1 MAETVETDAAGAA
14 RLTWTGAEALPEDLR
29 AMLMGPGGPF
39 EVRRETIRGIDQDVF
54 ASSPPNLRSMFEG
67 TVARMPD
74 AMFIADGDRRWTMTE
89 ALAEIDTIGRHL
101 RDRYGIAPGDRVAIV
116 AANSPEYLLAM
127 WAAVS
132 IGAIVTGLNGWWT
145 GPEIEHGMSLAA
157 PSILLGDDKRLAR
170 VESVPDGVPVL
181 TLEALR
187 AESLAE
193 SAEGDSP
200 VVECAPDDPVV
211 ILFTSGTT
219 GRSKGA
225 TLSHRNVIN
234 FAWTNML
241 SGAIGMMTAPPAAP
255 APDAPPPR
263 QMASIVASPMFHI
276 SGLVAAMM
284 TGPAFGMALIF
295 PPPGR
300 WDPITHLQ
308 LTQEHGV
315 SAWSGV
321 PTQFWRLLK
330 ELETGDWDVS
340 TVTSVGGGGATF
352 PPELVREI
360 GRLLPG
366 AVLGSGYGMTESM
379 GIGTLNRGPLFAAHP
394 DSVGTACPFVE
405 VEVRDETGRPLPEDE
420 IGEIH
425 LRSASVFIG
434 YWNDPEATAD
444 AIDAEGWYRTGD
456 FGRISD
462 GRLYL
467 ESRMRDLI
475 IRGGENIYPIELENR
490 LIEHPQISD
499 AAVIG
504 VDHPELGQ
512 EVKAFVVLEPGAS
525 LSDDDVR
532 TWVGQA
538 LAAYKVPTHVEVR
551 AELPYTQTGKLQKR
565 VLEDEEKARG

>member
-1 MAETVETDAAGAA
+1 VGTDGGDAA
-14 RLTWTGAEALPEDLR
+14 RLTWTGADALSDDLR

-39 EVRRETIRGIDQDVF
+39 EVQTRTIRGFDQQVF
-54 ASSPPNLRSMFEG
+54 VNQPPTLRAMFEG

-74 AMFIADGDRRWTMTE
+74 ATFIVDGDRRWSMSE
-89 ALAEIDTIGRHL
+89 AIADIDTVGRHL
-101 RDRYGIAPGDRVAIV
+101 RDTYGISPGDRVAIV
-116 AANSPEYLLAM
+116 AANSPEYLLTM

-145 GPEIEHGMSLAA
+145 GPEITHGMALAA
-157 PSILLGDDKRLAR
+157 PSILVGDDKRLAR

-181 TLEALR
+181 TLEALVAEAR
-187 AESLAE
+187 AEA
-193 SAEGDSP
+193 AHGDSP
-200 VVECAPDDPVV
+200 VVDRDPDDPVV

-219 GRSKGA
+219 GRAKGA
-225 TLSHRNVIN
+225 TLSHRNIIN

-241 SGAIGMMTAPPAAP
+241 SGAIGMMTAPPAPPPP
-255 APDAPPPR
+255 ADAPPPR

-284 TGPAFGMALIF
+284 TGPAFGMALVF

-308 LTQEHGV
+308 LTQDNAV

-330 ELETGDWDVS
+330 EVDGGDWDVS
-340 TVTSVGGGGATF
+340 TVTSLGGGGATF
-352 PPELVREI
+352 PPELVREVN
-360 GRLLPG
+360 RVLPN
-366 AVLGSGYGMTESM
+366 AVFGSGYGMTESM
-379 GIGTLNRGPLFAAHP
+379 GIGTLNRGPDFLAHP

-405 VEVRDETGRPLPEDE
+405 VEVRDETGRALPEDE
-420 IGEIH
+420 IGEVH
-425 LRSASVFIG
+425 LRSASIFIG
-434 YWNDPEATAD
+434 YWNDPEATAR
-444 AIDAEGWYRTGD
+444 AIDAQGWYSTGD
-456 FGRISD
+456 FGRISN

-475 IRGGENIYPIELENR
+475 IRGGENIYPIEIENR
-490 LIEHPQISD
+490 LIEHPAIVD

-512 EVKAFVVLEPGAS
+512 EVKAFVVLDAGAA
-525 LSDDDVR
+525 LTEDDVR
-532 TWVGQA
+532 TWVGEA
-538 LAAYKVPTHVEVR
+538 LARFKVPSFVEFR
-551 AELPYTQTGKLQKR
+551 TELPYTQTGKLHKR
-565 VLEDEEKARG
+565 TLEDEEKSRS